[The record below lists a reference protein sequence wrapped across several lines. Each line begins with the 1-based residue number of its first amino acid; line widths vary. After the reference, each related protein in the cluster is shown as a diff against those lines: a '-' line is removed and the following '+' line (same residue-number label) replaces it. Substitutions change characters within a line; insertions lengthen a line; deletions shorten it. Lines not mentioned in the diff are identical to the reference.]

1 MSYLAVKFVEKSKS
15 GTKKRI
21 KNPVRKLSERRFSHG
36 ADFFPYIIEKIVG
49 KCYNNFTRLTKINFC
64 AAFALNTNNSRSL
77 KYGEKKSLRANF
89 FSYIKK
95 HRKY

>member
-36 ADFFPYIIEKIVG
+36 ADFFPYTIEKIV
-49 KCYNNFTRLTKINFC
+49 
-64 AAFALNTNNSRSL
+64 
-77 KYGEKKSLRANF
+77 
-89 FSYIKK
+89 
-95 HRKY
+95 